1 LSLVAVPVASRA
13 GLDLNKYPADFSL
26 VLNANVPIHNSGVNF
41 FTQTGTPNSIHQL
54 LSTYAFAI
62 PANTPTDVGPS
73 FNGNPFGVYRSF
85 SLQYQS
91 FLGVSVDASGNSS
104 LLAVLRQGVGIGK
117 TFNEVFGNSFSE
129 DEVIDAILR
138 LSFGDTSGVLL
149 LFDLI

>member
-1 LSLVAVPVASRA
+1 
-13 GLDLNKYPADFSL
+13 
-26 VLNANVPIHNSGVNF
+26 
-41 FTQTGTPNSIHQL
+41 L

-149 LFDLI
+149 LFDLIRANLADQPLYSQVGPNAYALDPAELVKFSTG